1 VIAARPSLA
10 SHAARSWHRHAC
22 SARVFVI
29 RPCLAPPARPRPEDH
44 LGLVGTLARA
54 YARKFPHCGLEVE
67 DLMQE
72 GWFGLR
78 IACERFNPGRGVK
91 FSAYARW
98 WIRAAIVGTI
108 EDQPHPVRVPRGVR
122 HFGNREWEG
131 TLDPITGL
139 GARDRARLDDARPFL
154 AAPPVQE
161 AGLRDSS
168 FIDRSTPDDDGVS
181 QSLAEL
187 AVDHRA
193 AVPAAEDLDDPDGTR
208 PLRVPITDDR
218 LRLRDALAA
227 LTGRER
233 DALRLRFGFEGGE
246 PLAQA
251 QVAARLGVTRQ
262 TACKIQVRALRR
274 LRAMLGA
281 APPGRHQRKGGS
293 SCSY

>member
-1 VIAARPSLA
+1 VITARPSLA
-10 SHAARSWHRHAC
+10 SHAARSWHRHAY
-22 SARVFVI
+22 SARVLIV
-29 RPCLAPPARPRPEDH
+29 RPCLAQPARPRPEDH
-44 LGLVGTLARA
+44 LGLVGTIARA
-54 YARKFPHCGLEVE
+54 YKRKFPHSGLEVE

-72 GWFGLR
+72 GWFGLVV
-78 IACERFNPGRGVK
+78 ACERFDPGRRVK

-98 WIRAAIVGTI
+98 WIRAAIVDAI
-108 EDQPHPVRVPRGVR
+108 ENQAHPVRVPRGVR
-122 HFGNREWEG
+122 HLGNREWEG

-161 AGLRDSS
+161 AGLRDS
-168 FIDRSTPDDDGVS
+168 RSSGRPTPDDEETNQG
-181 QSLAEL
+181 LADL

-193 AVPAAEDLDDPDGTR
+193 ADPAADDIDEADGRR

-233 DALRLRFGFEGGE
+233 DALRLRFGLDGGE

-251 QVAARLGVTRQ
+251 AVAARLGHTRQ
-262 TACKIQVRALRR
+262 TTCQIQARALRR
-274 LRAMLGA
+274 LRAMLGV
-281 APPGRHQRKGGS
+281 APPGGHQRKGG
-293 SCSY
+293 

>member
-1 VIAARPSLA
+1 VIAARP
-10 SHAARSWHRHAC
+10 
-22 SARVFVI
+22 
-29 RPCLAPPARPRPEDH
+29 CLAPHAALSWHCRH
-44 LGLVGTLARA
+44 GLARA
-54 YARKFPHCGLEVE
+54 IVVRPSLTLPARQRPLDHLELVRTIARAYKRKRPHCGLEVE

-72 GWFGLR
+72 GWFGLV
-78 IACERFNPGRGVK
+78 IACERYDPGRGVK
-91 FSAYARW
+91 FGAYARW
-98 WIRAAIVGTI
+98 WIRAAIVGAI
-108 EDQPHPVRVPRGVR
+108 EDQPHPVRVPHDVQ
-122 HFGNREWEG
+122 HFANREWEG
-131 TLDPITGL
+131 TLDPATGL
-139 GARDRARLDDARPFL
+139 STRNRARLDDARPFL

-193 AVPAAEDLDDPDGTR
+193 AVPAAEDLDEADGRR